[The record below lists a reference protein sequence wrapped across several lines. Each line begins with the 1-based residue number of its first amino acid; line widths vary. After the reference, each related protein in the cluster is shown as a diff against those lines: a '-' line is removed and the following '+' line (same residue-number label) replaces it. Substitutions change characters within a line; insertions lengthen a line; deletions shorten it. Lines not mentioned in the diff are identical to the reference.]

1 MNGRKF
7 LRACKSLDILPRN
20 PHDPFAE
27 YAGEEE
33 QAVLFEITVD
43 EFTRYA
49 AAHGVV
55 VRVADLEQAA
65 QAGDDSEVSDVPPE
79 NETPYQRRARLL
91 QWREQEEAIGKRGAH
106 ARTVKR
112 ETKINQSADG
122 SNISKDIKKT
132 RQERKAAR
140 SE

>member
-91 QWREQEEAIGKRGAH
+91 QWREQEEAIDRKSVVSGKSVSVRVDPGG
-106 ARTVKR
+106 RR
-112 ETKINQSADG
+112 I
-122 SNISKDIKKT
+122 IKK
-132 RQERKAAR
+132 KKKKK
-140 SE
+140 